1 MQQAGTNESNAE
13 QIRSC
18 LARQLPELVPSLVT
32 HDATFVIVG
41 SGTSL
46 PLLVNAIRQER
57 ALGRPICAIN
67 GAHDF
72 LIEQGIIPDL
82 FLTVDPRPMPQNFKH
97 VNDSTVYLMASRCH
111 PSSFDLLANRKVVIW
126 HSWSY
131 EKETEQFAGRF
142 AIGGGTTSGLRAIN
156 VSYVLGFRR
165 VHLYGLDS
173 CLAQDKITKR
183 FSGEKA
189 GHIIDVTVGD
199 RTFYCNA
206 AMAQQANEFQELFT
220 VMPDMKVRS
229 FGDGL
234 LTHILSERAKLK
246 TVSFMHSGGAD
257 MASFRYRAAIPA
269 RELGVGLNDTS
280 ADILIFSKPV
290 VNDLHIART
299 AKDAGKKIV
308 VDFCDDHF
316 DWDLYQQMPL
326 LADVIVCPTAAMQEI
341 IRKEFGKMAVV
352 IDDPHE
358 FEQET
363 PHCAGTNLLWFGHAS
378 NLHSLRR
385 IRDKLTPY
393 DLRIVSNSEGC
404 MPWSLDAMRAHF
416 KWADIFVLPAT
427 KDYKSCN
434 RAVEA
439 IRQGCFVVAESHPSL
454 VDIPGIYIGDIDEGI
469 EWAKLHPLTANQR
482 TKEAQ
487 KYVAKRFA
495 PKTVASAWR
504 QIIQDLSSTSVPAA
518 SAGPTGQAST

>member
-46 PLLVNAIRQER
+46 PLLVDAIRQER

-72 LIEQGIIPDL
+72 LVDQGITPDL
-82 FLTVDPRPMPQNFKH
+82 FLTVDPRPMPQNFKR
-97 VNDSTVYLMASRCH
+97 VNDQTVYLMASRCN

-131 EKETEQFAGRF
+131 EEECKEFRGRF

-156 VSYVLGFRR
+156 VAYVLGFRR

-173 CLAQDKITKR
+173 CLDQDKITKR
-183 FSGEKA
+183 FTGEKA
-189 GHIIDVTVGD
+189 GHVIDVTVGD

-206 AMAQQANEFQELFT
+206 AMAQQANEFQELFK
-220 VMPDMKVRS
+220 VMPDITVKS

-246 TVSFMHSGGAD
+246 TTSFIHSGGPE

-269 RELGVGLNDTS
+269 KELGVGMNDPR

-290 VNDLHIART
+290 ANDLHVARA

-326 LADVIVCPTAAMQEI
+326 LADVIVCPTPAMQKI
-341 IRKEFGKMAVV
+341 ISDQFGRRAVV
-352 IDDPHE
+352 IDDPYE
-358 FEQET
+358 YEQLE
-363 PHCAGTNLLWFGHAS
+363 PHCAGTKLLWFGHAS

-385 IRDKLTPY
+385 IKDLLTPY
-393 DLRIVSNSEGC
+393 ELRVVSNSEGC
-404 MPWSLDAMRAHF
+404 MPWSINAMREHF
-416 KWADIFVLPAT
+416 AWADIFVLPKTA
-427 KDYKSCN
+427 DYKSCN

-439 IRQGCFVVAESHPSL
+439 IRQGCFVIAESHPSL
-454 VDIPGIYIGDIDEGI
+454 VGIPGIYIGNIIEGI
-469 EWAKLHPLTANQR
+469 EWAKANPQLANQR
-482 TKEAQ
+482 TREAQ
-487 KYVAKRFA
+487 KYVAKRFS
-495 PKTVASAWR
+495 PKTVADAWR
-504 QIIQDLSSTSVPAA
+504 QIIRDLSLISEPEK
-518 SAGPTGQAST
+518 SAGPVG